1 LRAKPLVQAVREAPI
16 AECADLDVSF
26 VFRGLP
32 GVSDAFVQGS
42 AEPSLRDALM
52 SGSVKFAQTAAPR
65 VLLVGL
71 DGGLGR
77 NVLSA
82 DHDLTLSV
90 VDTFERAQREL
101 SRFDPDAIVVA
112 FGDPPFEHVAELR
125 RIKTMAPVPILVIS
139 KPVSEQ
145 RVTELIK
152 AGAGGYLFT
161 TDAARLPDAI
171 RELLR
176 GGVPMSEPVSR
187 LVLGRARRSSAK
199 MAAVR
204 PETAVAEGLLTERQ
218 RQILKLLANGH
229 SYDDIAMALNLSV
242 NTVRSHVRTIYER
255 LGASTKVEAVVAAI
269 ELRLIDREPFR

>member
-1 LRAKPLVQAVREAPI
+1 MIAP
-16 AECADLDVSF
+16 ARPADVSF
-26 VFRGLP
+26 AFRDIGGFP
-32 GVSDAFVQGS
+32 HVGRARREGQARNREGVMGD
-42 AEPSLRDALM
+42 
-52 SGSVKFAQTAAPR
+52 GSVKLAQTRAPR

-71 DGGLGR
+71 DGGIGK
-77 NVLSA
+77 SA
-82 DHDLTLSV
+82 LATDHELTVSV
-90 VDTFERAQREL
+90 VDTFDRAKREL
-101 SRFDPDAIVVA
+101 SRFDPDVVVVA
-112 FGDPPFEHVAELR
+112 FTDPPFEHVAELR
-125 RIKTMAPVPILVIS
+125 RIRAAGPVPILVMS
-139 KPVSEQ
+139 RPVGEQ

-152 AGAGGYLFT
+152 AGAGGYLFVS
-161 TDAARLPDAI
+161 DAARLPDAI

-204 PETAVAEGLLTERQ
+204 PQTAQSAGLLTERQ
-218 RQILKLLANGH
+218 REILKLLANGH
-229 SYDDIAMALNLSV
+229 SYDDIGVALDLSV

>member
-1 LRAKPLVQAVREAPI
+1 
-16 AECADLDVSF
+16 
-26 VFRGLP
+26 
-32 GVSDAFVQGS
+32 
-42 AEPSLRDALM
+42 M

-77 NVLSA
+77 NALAV
-82 DHDLTLSV
+82 DRELTLSV

-101 SRFDPDAIVVA
+101 SRFDPDAVVVA

-139 KPVSEQ
+139 KPISEQ

-152 AGAGGYLFT
+152 AGAGGYLFAS
-161 TDAARLPDAI
+161 DAARLPDAI

-204 PETAVAEGLLTERQ
+204 PETALAEGLLTQRQ

-229 SYDDIAMALNLSV
+229 SYDDIAMALDLSV

>member
-1 LRAKPLVQAVREAPI
+1 MG
-16 AECADLDVSF
+16 D
-26 VFRGLP
+26 
-32 GVSDAFVQGS
+32 
-42 AEPSLRDALM
+42 
-52 SGSVKFAQTAAPR
+52 GSVKFAATRAPR
-65 VLLVGL
+65 VLLVAL

-77 NVLSA
+77 TALST
-82 DHDLTLSV
+82 DHDLTLCA

-101 SRFDPDAIVVA
+101 SRFDPDAVVVA
-112 FGDPPFEHVAELR
+112 FSEPPFEHVAELK
-125 RIKTMAPVPILVIS
+125 RIRTSAPVPILVIS
-139 KPVSEQ
+139 RPVGEQ

-152 AGAGGYLFT
+152 AGAGGYLFVA
-161 TDAARLPDAI
+161 DAARLPDAV

-187 LVLGRARRSSAK
+187 LVLGRARRSSAQ

-204 PETAVAEGLLTERQ
+204 PQTAMSEGLLTERQ
-218 RQILKLLANGH
+218 REILKLLSNGH
-229 SYDDIAMALNLSV
+229 SYEDIGLALDLSV

>member
-1 LRAKPLVQAVREAPI
+1 MG
-16 AECADLDVSF
+16 D
-26 VFRGLP
+26 
-32 GVSDAFVQGS
+32 
-42 AEPSLRDALM
+42 
-52 SGSVKFAQTAAPR
+52 GSVKFAETRAPR

-71 DGGLGR
+71 DGGIGR
-77 NVLSA
+77 TALQT
-82 DHDLTLSV
+82 DHELTLSV

-101 SRFDPDAIVVA
+101 SRFDPDAIVIA
-112 FGDPPFEHVAELR
+112 FSDPPFEHVAELK
-125 RIKTMAPVPILVIS
+125 RIRAAASMPILVIS
-139 KPVSEQ
+139 RPVGEQ

-152 AGAGGYLFT
+152 AGASGYLFAA
-161 TDAARLPDAI
+161 DAPRLPDAI

-204 PETAVAEGLLTERQ
+204 PQTAMAERLLTERQ
-218 RQILKLLANGH
+218 REILKHLANGH
-229 SYDDIAMALNLSV
+229 SYDDIGLALNLSV